1 MKNLI
6 DEFKTF
12 ILKGNVVTLAVAFVM
27 GVAFTNIVNALVE
40 GIIKPLVNAIGGNS
54 NISLHVGIFDVG
66 LILTAS
72 IAFLSTAAAV
82 FFFIVKPVN
91 KLIALTEKPKDPNAP
106 TPPPPATLD
115 DVVAALKD
123 LKKQ

>member
-6 DEFKTF
+6 EEFKAF
-12 ILKGNVVTLAVAFVM
+12 ILKGNIVTLAVAFVM
-27 GVAFTNIVNALVE
+27 GVAFSALVTSIVQ
-40 GIIKPLVNAIGGNS
+40 GIITPLVNAIGGS
-54 NISLHVGIFDVG
+54 SHVSLHIGIFDIG
-66 LILTAS
+66 IILSAAINFLATAV
-72 IAFLSTAAAV
+72 AV
-82 FFFIVKPVN
+82 FFVIVKPMN
-91 KLIALTEKPKDPNAP
+91 KLAALTEKPKDPNAP